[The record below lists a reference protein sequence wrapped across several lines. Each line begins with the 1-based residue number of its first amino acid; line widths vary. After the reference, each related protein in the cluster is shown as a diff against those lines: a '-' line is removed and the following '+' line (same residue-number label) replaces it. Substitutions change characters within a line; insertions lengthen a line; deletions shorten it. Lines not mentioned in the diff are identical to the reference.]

1 MHTRPD
7 ATCAPAIERGAP
19 PDLPDVAALADE
31 IWRAYYPGILS
42 QAQIDYMLARGYAP
56 AALARYGRES
66 GAGVAFARAEGER
79 AGFACWHRYGAATT
93 KLDKLYVRTTLH
105 ARGLGRALVAHVADA
120 ARADG
125 AATLVLNVNKGNA
138 AAIAFYERVGFA
150 IREAVVVDIGGGFV
164 MDDYVM
170 AKAL

>member
-1 MHTRPD
+1 MHARPD
-7 ATCAPAIERGAP
+7 SMDATSIERGAAA
-19 PDLPDVAALADE
+19 DLPEVAALADE

-42 QAQIDYMLARGYAP
+42 QAQIEYMLARGYAP
-56 AALARYGRES
+56 EALARYGREP
-66 GAGVAFARAEGER
+66 GAGVAFARAGGER
-79 AGFACWHRYGAATT
+79 VGFACWHRHGAATT

-105 ARGLGRALVAHVADA
+105 GRGLGHALVAHVADA

-150 IREAVVVDIGGGFV
+150 VRESVVVDIGGGFV
-164 MDDYVM
+164 MDDHVM